1 MRRKCIILK
10 VMKTLKVIVERICH
24 DEGGVGKSWTVW
36 ERMWVVKE
44 DEEWKVIMGL
54 LKVKWEHKVNIT
66 LSLKT
71 ELV

>member
-1 MRRKCIILK
+1 MIK
-10 VMKTLKVIVERICH
+10 VKEVRTGL
-24 DEGGVGKSWTVW
+24 VW

-66 LSLKT
+66 LKPEDETSVRLIVVKDK
-71 ELV
+71 